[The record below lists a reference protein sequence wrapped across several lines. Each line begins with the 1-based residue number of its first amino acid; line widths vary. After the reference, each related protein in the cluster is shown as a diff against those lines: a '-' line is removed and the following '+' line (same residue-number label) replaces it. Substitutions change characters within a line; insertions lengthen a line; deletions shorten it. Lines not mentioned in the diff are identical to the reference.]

1 MEAVVETSGSTPYI
15 GRHME
20 IRGIRLHRH
29 PAIDLSVL
37 VGALVAAFLFLRL
50 AGARAEHVT
59 VPAAAVDFNADSAYL
74 TTRILSESFAS
85 RVTGSDPAR
94 YAATYI
100 ASRFRTLGLT
110 STTQQ
115 FPLIVKDRLLQ
126 GRNVV
131 AQSRGTVPGTIV
143 LVAHYDGQPT
153 SDQSA
158 GDNAS
163 GVATV
168 LELARV
174 LEHRGHRHPITYVTT
189 DAEEWGL
196 VGARTFVA
204 SLHDPR
210 QVIAAISLD
219 HVENGIGKAVSLK
232 GEGQDDDDYA
242 PVWLRRA
249 ADDAFAAGGVRT
261 TDIGT
266 LEEWIHRVLG
276 ITLTDQGPFID
287 ADIPAIDLNVESKRP
302 EYARFLYHT
311 PGDRWETLKTES
323 FALLGDGTERL
334 ILALD
339 AAPVPHG
346 PVHYLGLGGARMVTG
361 LWILLA
367 AIALFLPLAI
377 ATWEAWGAALTDPA
391 SRTAIRSE
399 LVRAGGWW
407 LIGIAGLLALWAAV
421 VVDLLPEYQAA
432 PATVRDPFLYS
443 TRWLPIL
450 TTLAVMLLVGL
461 LLSSLRKKPG
471 LVVSHPLAGRAAAL
485 STLAIAA
492 VITLVHNPFAAVWL
506 LVLPAWLWPWIGP
519 TRRPLTGAAS
529 VLIVLA
535 SAVPLVVALVVMAR
549 PLDVGTGIFWYLFL
563 QAAYVVWSPL
573 TIVLGV
579 VMVLAATRL
588 LGTATARLI
597 PAEGD

>member
-1 MEAVVETSGSTPYI
+1 
-15 GRHME
+15 ME

-29 PAIDLSVL
+29 PAIDLSAL
-37 VGALVAAFLFLRL
+37 VGALVVAFLFLRL
-50 AGARAEHVT
+50 AGARAEHVA
-59 VPAAAVDFNADSAYL
+59 VPATTVAFSADSAFL
-74 TTRILSESFAS
+74 TTRILSESFGS
-85 RVTGSDPAR
+85 RVTGSVPAG

-100 ASRFRTLGLT
+100 ASRFRALGLDT
-110 STTQQ
+110 ATQE
-115 FPLIVKDRLLQ
+115 LSLVVKDHWLT

-131 AQSRGTVPGTIV
+131 AQSKGTAPGKII

-174 LEHRGHRHPITYVTT
+174 LERRGHRHPITYVTT

-204 SLHDPR
+204 SLRDPR

-219 HVENGIGKAVSLK
+219 HVENGFGKAVSLS
-232 GEGQDDDDYA
+232 GAGQDDDDYA

-249 ADDAFAAGGVRT
+249 VADAFAAGGVRT
-261 TDIGT
+261 TDVGT

-287 ADIPAIDLNVESKRP
+287 ADIPAIDLSVEAKRP

-311 PGDRWETLKTES
+311 PGDRWETLKSAS
-323 FALLGDGTERL
+323 FSLLGNGTERL
-334 ILALD
+334 VLALD
-339 AAPVPHG
+339 AAPAPRG
-346 PVHYLGLGGARMVTG
+346 PVHYLGLGGERMVTG
-361 LWILLA
+361 FWILLA

-377 ATWEAWGAALTDPA
+377 ATWESWAAARTDPA
-391 SRTAIRSE
+391 SRAAIRSE

-421 VVDLLPEYQAA
+421 VVHLLPEYQAA

-450 TTLAVMLLVGL
+450 TTVAVMLLVGFL
-461 LLSSLRKKPG
+461 LNSLRKKPG

-485 STLAIAA
+485 STLVVA
-492 VITLVHNPFAAVWL
+492 VALTLVHNPFAAVWL

-535 SAVPLVVALVVMAR
+535 SAVPLVVAIVVMAR
-549 PLDVGTGIFWYLFL
+549 PLDVGTGILWYLFL
-563 QAAYVVWSPL
+563 QAAYAVWSPL
-573 TIVLGV
+573 TTVLCV

>member
-1 MEAVVETSGSTPYI
+1 MTPYI
-15 GRHME
+15 GPRME

-50 AGARAEHVT
+50 AGAHATRLP
-59 VPAAAVDFNADSAYL
+59 VPATRVDFDADSAFL
-74 TTRILSESFAS
+74 GTRILSESFAS
-85 RVTGSDPAR
+85 RVTGSDQAR
-94 YAATYI
+94 AAANYI
-100 ASRFRTLGLT
+100 AASFETRGLVA
-110 STTQQ
+110 TTQE
-115 FPLIVKDRLLQ
+115 FPLVVKDRLLQ

-174 LEHRGHRHPITYVTT
+174 LERHGHRHPITYVTT

-204 SLHDPR
+204 SLRDPR

-219 HVENGIGKAVSLK
+219 HVANGVGKAVSVV

-242 PVWLRRA
+242 PVWLREA
-249 ADDAFAAGGVRT
+249 VADAYGAGGVRT

-276 ITLTDQGPFID
+276 VTLTDQGPFID
-287 ADIPAIDLNVESKRP
+287 ADIPAVDLGVESKRP

-311 PGDRWETLKTES
+311 PGDRWETLRPES
-323 FALLGDGTERL
+323 FALLGNGAERL
-334 ILALD
+334 LLAID
-339 AAPVPHG
+339 AAPAPRG
-346 PVHYLGLGGARMVTG
+346 PVHYLGLGAGRMVTG
-361 LWILLA
+361 FWILLA
-367 AIALFLPLAI
+367 AVALFVPLAI
-377 ATWEAWGAALTDPA
+377 ATWEAWVAARTDPA
-391 SRTAIRSE
+391 SRAAIRSE

-421 VVDLLPEYQAA
+421 AVDLLPEYQAA

-443 TRWLPIL
+443 TRWVPIL
-450 TTLAVMLLVGL
+450 TTLAIMVLVGL
-461 LLSSLRKKPG
+461 LLASLRRKPG

-485 STLAIAA
+485 STLAVA
-492 VITLVHNPFAAVWL
+492 VALTLVHNPFAAVWL

-529 VLIVLA
+529 WLIVLA
-535 SAVPLVVALVVMAR
+535 SAVPLVVAIIVMAK
-549 PLDVGTGIFWYLFL
+549 PLDVGSGILWYVFL
-563 QAAYVVWSPL
+563 QAAYAVWSPL
-573 TIVLGV
+573 TTVLFV

>member
-1 MEAVVETSGSTPYI
+1 
-15 GRHME
+15 ME

-29 PAIDLSVL
+29 PAIDSSVL

-50 AGARAEHVT
+50 AGAHAEHVA
-59 VPAAAVDFNADSAYL
+59 VPATAVDFNADSAFL
-74 TTRILSESFAS
+74 STRILSESFGS
-85 RVTGSDPAR
+85 RVTGSEPAR
-94 YAATYI
+94 YAAAYI
-100 ASRFRTLGLT
+100 AARFRALGLT
-110 STTQQ
+110 TTTQE
-115 FPLIVKDRLLQ
+115 FPLVVKDQQLR

-131 AQSRGTVPGTIV
+131 AQSKGTAPGTIV

-163 GVATV
+163 GVAVV

-174 LEHRGHRHPITYVTT
+174 LERHGHRHPITYVTT

-204 SLHDPR
+204 SLRDPR

-219 HVENGIGKAVSLK
+219 HIENGFGGPVRIH

-249 ADDAFAAGGVRT
+249 VADAFAAGEVRT
-261 TDIGT
+261 IDIGT
-266 LEEWIHRVLG
+266 PEELIHRVLG

-287 ADIPAIDLNVESKRP
+287 ADIAAVDLSVDSRRR

-311 PGDRWETLKTES
+311 PGDRWETLRPES
-323 FALLGDGTERL
+323 FSLLGNGTERL
-334 ILALD
+334 VLALD
-339 AAPVPHG
+339 TAPPVHG
-346 PVHYLGLGGARMVTG
+346 PVHYLGLGDERMVTG
-361 LWILLA
+361 FWILLA

-377 ATWEAWGAALTDPA
+377 ATWESWAAARTDPA
-391 SRTAIRSE
+391 SRAAIRSE

-421 VVDLLPEYQAA
+421 VIHLLPEYQAA

-485 STLAIAA
+485 STLAVVAA
-492 VITLVHNPFAAVWL
+492 LTLVHNPFAAVWL

-535 SAVPLVVALVVMAR
+535 SAVPLVAAIVVMAR
-549 PLDVGTGIFWYLFL
+549 PLDVGSGVLWYLFL

-573 TIVLGV
+573 TIVESV

>member
-1 MEAVVETSGSTPYI
+1 
-15 GRHME
+15 ME

-29 PAIDLSVL
+29 PAIDLSAL

-50 AGARAEHVT
+50 AGAHAEHVAI
-59 VPAAAVDFNADSAYL
+59 PATAVDFNADSAFL

-100 ASRFRTLGLT
+100 AARFKTLGLT
-110 STTQQ
+110 ATTQE
-115 FPLIVKDRLLQ
+115 FPLVVKDRLLV

-131 AQSRGTVPGTIV
+131 AQSKGTAAGAIV

-174 LEHRGHRHPITYVTT
+174 LERHGHRHPIVYVAT

-204 SLHDPR
+204 SLHDPK
-210 QVIAAISLD
+210 QVIAAISFD
-219 HVENGIGKAVSLK
+219 HVQNGIGKAVTVS

-249 ADDAFAAGGVRT
+249 AADAFAAGGVRT
-261 TDIGT
+261 TDVGT
-266 LEEWIHRVLG
+266 LVEWIHRVLG

-287 ADIPAIDLNVESKRP
+287 ADIPAVDLAVESRRP
-302 EYARFLYHT
+302 DYARFLYHT
-311 PGDRWETLKTES
+311 PGDRWETLRAES
-323 FALLGDGTERL
+323 FALLGDGAERL
-334 ILALD
+334 IVALD
-339 AAPVPHG
+339 DAPAPHG
-346 PVHYLGLGGARMVTG
+346 PVHYLGLGDERMVRG
-361 LWILLA
+361 FWILLA
-367 AIALFLPLAI
+367 AIALFLPLAF
-377 ATWEAWGAALTDPA
+377 ATWEAWDAARADPA
-391 SRTAIRSE
+391 SRSAIRSE

-450 TTLAVMLLVGL
+450 TTLAIMLLVGL
-461 LLSSLRKKPG
+461 LLSSLRKRPG

-485 STLAIAA
+485 STLALI
-492 VITLVHNPFAAVWL
+492 VVLTLVHNPFAAVWL

-529 VLIVLA
+529 VLILLA
-535 SAVPLVVALVVMAR
+535 SAVPLVVAIVVMAR
-549 PLDVGTGIFWYLFL
+549 PLDVGSGILWYVFL

-573 TIVLGV
+573 TIVSFV
-579 VMVLAATRL
+579 VLVLAATRL

>member
-1 MEAVVETSGSTPYI
+1 
-15 GRHME
+15 ME

-29 PAIDLSVL
+29 PAIDLSAL

-50 AGARAEHVT
+50 AGARAEHLT
-59 VPAAAVDFNADSAYL
+59 VPSAAVTFNADSALL

-85 RVTGSDPAR
+85 RVSGSEPAR
-94 YAATYI
+94 AAALYI
-100 ASRFRTLGLT
+100 AARLQALGLT
-110 STTQQ
+110 TTTQE
-115 FPLIVKDRLLQ
+115 FPLVVKDQLLQ
-126 GRNVV
+126 GRNVIG
-131 AQSRGTVPGTIV
+131 QSKGTAPGTIV

-174 LEHRGHRHPITYVTT
+174 LERSGHRHPIIYVTT

-204 SLHDPR
+204 SLRDPR

-219 HVENGIGKAVSLK
+219 HVENGVGKAVSLK
-232 GEGQDDDDYA
+232 GEGHDDDDYA

-249 ADDAFAAGGVRT
+249 VADAFAAGGVRT
-261 TDIGT
+261 IDIGT
-266 LEEWIHRVLG
+266 LEELIHRVLG
-276 ITLTDQGPFID
+276 VTLTDQGPFVD
-287 ADIPAIDLNVESKRP
+287 ADIPAVDLSVESKRP

-311 PGDRWETLKTES
+311 PGDRWETLKAAS
-323 FALLGDGTERL
+323 FSLLGNGTQRL
-334 ILALD
+334 LLALD
-339 AAPVPHG
+339 AAAPAPRG
-346 PVHYLGLGGARMVTG
+346 PVHYLGLGDERMVTG
-361 LWILLA
+361 FWILLA
-367 AIALFLPLAI
+367 AIALFLPLAF
-377 ATWEAWGAALTDPA
+377 ATWEAWEAARTDPA
-391 SRTAIRSE
+391 SRAAIRSE

-407 LIGIAGLLALWAAV
+407 LIGIAGLLALWATV
-421 VVDLLPEYQAA
+421 VVGLLPEYQAA

-443 TRWLPIL
+443 TRWVPIL
-450 TTLAVMLLVGL
+450 TTVAVMVLVGL
-461 LLSSLRKKPG
+461 LLNTLRKKPG

-485 STLAIAA
+485 STLAVAA
-492 VITLVHNPFAAVWL
+492 ALTLIHNPFAAVWL

-529 VLIVLA
+529 VLILLG
-535 SAVPLVVALVVMAR
+535 STVPLVIAIVVMAR
-549 PLDVGTGIFWYLFL
+549 PLDVGTGILWYLFL
-563 QAAYVVWSPL
+563 QAAYAVWSPL
-573 TIVLGV
+573 TTVLCV

>member
-1 MEAVVETSGSTPYI
+1 
-15 GRHME
+15 ME

-50 AGARAEHVT
+50 AGARAERVAI
-59 VPAAAVDFNADSAYL
+59 PATAVDFNADSAFL
-74 TTRILSESFAS
+74 TTRMLSESFAS
-85 RVTGSDPAR
+85 RVTGSDAAR

-100 ASRFRTLGLT
+100 AARFQALGLVA
-110 STTQQ
+110 TTQE
-115 FPLIVKDRLLQ
+115 FPLVVKDRLLL

-131 AQSRGTVPGTIV
+131 AQSKGALPGTIV
-143 LVAHYDGQPT
+143 LIAHYDGQPT

-163 GVATV
+163 GVATM

-174 LEHRGHRHPITYVTT
+174 LGRHGHQHPITYVAT
-189 DAEEWGL
+189 DAAEWGL
-196 VGARTFVA
+196 AGARTFVA
-204 SLHDPR
+204 SLGEPR

-219 HVENGIGKAVSLK
+219 HIENGIGKAVSLG
-232 GEGQDDDDYA
+232 GEGVDDDDYT
-242 PVWLRRA
+242 PMWLRRA
-249 ADDAFAAGGVRT
+249 AADAFAAGGVRT

-276 ITLTDQGPFID
+276 ITMTDQGPFVD
-287 ADIPAIDLNVESKRP
+287 ADIPAVDLGVASKRG

-311 PGDRWETLKTES
+311 PGDRWETLKAAS
-323 FALLGDGTERL
+323 FSLLGEGTERL
-334 ILALD
+334 VLALD
-339 AAPVPHG
+339 AAPAPHG
-346 PVHYLGLGGARMVTG
+346 PVHYLGLGKGRMVTG
-361 LWILLA
+361 FWILLA

-377 ATWEAWGAALTDPA
+377 ATWEAWEAAWTDPA
-391 SRTAIRSE
+391 SRAAIRSE

-407 LIGIAGLLALWAAV
+407 LIGIAGLLALRAAV
-421 VVDLLPEYQAA
+421 AVGLLPEYQAA

-443 TRWLPIL
+443 TRWLPVL
-450 TTLAVMLLVGL
+450 TTVAVMVLVGL
-461 LLSSLRKKPG
+461 LLNSLRKKPG
-471 LVVSHPLAGRAAAL
+471 LIVSHPLAGRAAVL
-485 STLAIAA
+485 STLAVVAA
-492 VITLVHNPFAAVWL
+492 LTLIHNPFAAVWL

-529 VLIVLA
+529 VLIVLS
-535 SAVPLVVALVVMAR
+535 SAVPLVVAIAVMAR
-549 PLDVGTGIFWYLFL
+549 PLDVGAGILWYLFL
-563 QAAYVVWSPL
+563 QAAYAVWNPL
-573 TIVLGV
+573 TTVLSV

>member
-1 MEAVVETSGSTPYI
+1 
-15 GRHME
+15 ME

-29 PAIDLSVL
+29 PAIDLSAL
-37 VGALVAAFLFLRL
+37 VGALGAAFLFLRL
-50 AGARAEHVT
+50 AGAHAVRIP
-59 VPAAAVDFNADSAYL
+59 VPALTVDFNADSAFL
-74 TTRILSESFAS
+74 TTRILSVSYAD
-85 RVTGSDPAR
+85 RVTGSDAAR
-94 YAATYI
+94 NAANYI
-100 ASRFRTLGLT
+100 AARFTTLGLSAT
-110 STTQQ
+110 AQE
-115 FPLIVKDRLLQ
+115 FPLVVKDRLLL

-131 AQSRGTVPGTIV
+131 AQSRGTVPGAIV

-174 LEHRGHRHPITYVTT
+174 LERRGHRHPIVYVAT

-196 VGARTFVA
+196 VGARTYVA

-210 QVIAAISLD
+210 DVIAAISLD
-219 HVENGIGKAVSLK
+219 HVENGVGKAV
-232 GEGQDDDDYA
+232 GINGQGQDDDDYA

-249 ADDAFAAGGVRT
+249 ASDAFAAGGVRT

-287 ADIPAIDLNVESKRP
+287 ADIPAVDLGVESKRP

-311 PGDRWETLKTES
+311 PGDRWETLTAES
-323 FALLGDGTERL
+323 FSLLGNGTERL
-334 ILALD
+334 VRSLD
-339 AAPVPHG
+339 AAPAPHG
-346 PVHYLGLGGARMVTG
+346 PVHYLGLGDERMVTG
-361 LWILLA
+361 FWILLA
-367 AIALFLPLAI
+367 AIALFVPLAF
-377 ATWEAWGAALTDPA
+377 ATWEAWTAALTDPA

-399 LVRAGGWW
+399 LVRAAGWW
-407 LIGIAGLLALWAAV
+407 LIGVAGLLALWVAV
-421 VVDLLPEYQAA
+421 VVGLLPEYQAA

-450 TTLAVMLLVGL
+450 STFAIMVLVGL
-461 LLSSLRKKPG
+461 LLTSLRKRPG

-485 STLAIAA
+485 STLAIVAA
-492 VITLVHNPFAAVWL
+492 LTLVHNPFAAVWL

-535 SAVPLVVALVVMAR
+535 SAVPLVVAIVVMAR
-549 PLDVGTGIFWYLFL
+549 PLDVGSGILWYLFL

-573 TIVLGV
+573 TIVSSV

>member
-1 MEAVVETSGSTPYI
+1 
-15 GRHME
+15 ME

-29 PAIDLSVL
+29 PAIDLSAL

-50 AGARAEHVT
+50 AGARAEHLT
-59 VPAAAVDFNADSAYL
+59 VPAAAVDFNADSAFL

-85 RVTGSDPAR
+85 RVTGGDPAR

-100 ASRFRTLGLT
+100 AARFQALGL
-110 STTQQ
+110 STTTQE
-115 FPLIVKDRLLQ
+115 FPLVVKGRLLQ
-126 GRNVV
+126 GRNVIGR
-131 AQSRGTVPGTIV
+131 SKGTGPGTIV

-174 LEHRGHRHPITYVTT
+174 LERRGHRHPIMYVTT

-196 VGARTFVA
+196 VGARTFAA
-204 SLHDPR
+204 SLRDPHD
-210 QVIAAISLD
+210 VIAALSLD
-219 HVENGIGKAVSLK
+219 HVENGVGKAVSLK
-232 GEGQDDDDYA
+232 GEGHDDDDYA

-249 ADDAFAAGGVRT
+249 VADAFAAGGVRT
-261 TDIGT
+261 IDIGT

-276 ITLTDQGPFID
+276 VTLTDQGPFVD
-287 ADIPAIDLNVESKRP
+287 ADIPAVNLSVDSKRP

-311 PGDRWETLKTES
+311 PGDRWETLKPAS
-323 FALLGDGTERL
+323 FALLGDGTQRL

-339 AAPVPHG
+339 GAPAPHG
-346 PVHYLGLGGARMVTG
+346 PVHYLGLGDERMVTG
-361 LWILLA
+361 FWILLA

-377 ATWEAWGAALTDPA
+377 ATWESWVAARTDPA
-391 SRTAIRSE
+391 SRAAIRSE

-421 VVDLLPEYQAA
+421 VVGLLPEYQAA

-443 TRWLPIL
+443 TRWVPIL
-450 TTLAVMLLVGL
+450 TTVAVMVLVGL
-461 LLSSLRKKPG
+461 LLNSLRKRPG

-485 STLAIAA
+485 STLAVTAA
-492 VITLVHNPFAAVWL
+492 LTLIHNPFAAVWL

-529 VLIVLA
+529 VLILLA
-535 SAVPLVVALVVMAR
+535 GAAPLVIAVVVMAR
-549 PLDVGTGIFWYLFL
+549 PLGVGTGILWYLFL
-563 QAAYVVWSPL
+563 QAAYAVWSPL
-573 TIVLGV
+573 TTVLCV

>member
-1 MEAVVETSGSTPYI
+1 MVEAPRRTPYI
-15 GRHME
+15 GPHME

-50 AGARAEHVT
+50 AGAQAEHVQ
-59 VPAAAVDFNADSAYL
+59 VPPGPMDFNADSAFL

-94 YAATYI
+94 SAATYI
-100 ASRFRTLGLT
+100 AARFRTLGLAA
-110 STTQQ
+110 TTQE
-115 FPLIVKDRLLQ
+115 FPLIVKDRLLV
-126 GRNVV
+126 GRNVIG
-131 AQSRGTVPGTIV
+131 QSKGTLPGTIV

-163 GVATV
+163 GVATL

-174 LEHRGHRHPITYVTT
+174 IERHGHHHPITYVTT

-204 SLHDPR
+204 SLSAPH

-219 HVENGIGKAVSLK
+219 HVENGVGKGVSLK
-232 GEGQDDDDYA
+232 GEGQDDDDYT

-249 ADDAFAAGGVRT
+249 VAEAFAAGGVRT

-276 ITLTDQGPFID
+276 VTLTDQGPFID
-287 ADIPAIDLNVESKRP
+287 ADIPAVDLGVESKRP

-311 PGDRWETLKTES
+311 PGDRWETLRPES
-323 FALLGDGTERL
+323 FALLGNGTERL
-334 ILALD
+334 LLALD
-339 AAPVPHG
+339 AAPIPHG
-346 PVHYLGLGGARMVTG
+346 PVHYLGLGAQRMVTG
-361 LWILLA
+361 FWILLA

-377 ATWEAWGAALTDPA
+377 ATWESWVAALTDPA
-391 SRTAIRSE
+391 SRAAIRSE

-407 LIGIAGLLALWAAV
+407 LIGVAGLLALWAAV
-421 VVDLLPEYQAA
+421 VVHLLPEYQSS

-443 TRWLPIL
+443 TRWVPIL
-450 TTLAVMLLVGL
+450 TTLLIMVLVGL
-461 LLSSLRKKPG
+461 LLNSLRKRPG

-485 STLAIAA
+485 STLA
-492 VITLVHNPFAAVWL
+492 VVSVLTLVNNPFAAVWL

-535 SAVPLVVALVVMAR
+535 SAVPLVVAIAVMAQ
-549 PLDVGTGIFWYLFL
+549 PLDVGSGILWYLFL
-563 QAAYVVWSPL
+563 QAAYVSWNPL
-573 TIVLGV
+573 TTVMFV
-579 VMVLAATRL
+579 VMLLAATRL